1 MPAKLTDRVRNG
13 RLSFLL
19 LTLLLAGQAMATV
32 AYPNVTGPRKELST
46 RAEWFQQ
53 CQHVRYQRAPLD
65 DMPRT
70 RSPGRCDANALYYD
84 ALAMETPTG
93 EDWQKVRECAFR
105 NNDNAVLM
113 MLYANGS
120 GVAPNLGLAMKYA
133 CSTESGA
140 AEMKSRLA
148 HLTRRTAQETF
159 DQCDDVTKG
168 ARLAACAAVRERQ
181 GEKLRNT
188 ELASFVRHW
197 SQKEQI
203 GFDMARQAAR
213 YFAQHR
219 RDFETDQ
226 SGPARSRL
234 QADVAAAEY
243 ERFASDIEDFEKGK
257 IPRFTEG
264 EFAAL
269 EERMNQVY
277 QEFMQTPAGANSYLG
292 TIRKS
297 GVEKTQRAWLAY
309 RDAMELFGSIKYPG
323 VPASGWRALLTS
335 RRLKELSELND
346 AAMGR

>member
-1 MPAKLTDRVRNG
+1 MLAKLTDRVRTG
-13 RLSFLL
+13 RLAFLL
-19 LTLLLAGQAMATV
+19 LTLLFAGLATAAP
-32 AYPNVTGPRKELST
+32 YPNLTGARKDPSS
-46 RAEWFQQ
+46 RAAWYQQ
-53 CQHVRYQRAPLD
+53 CQQVRYQRAPLD
-65 DMPRT
+65 DMPRS
-70 RSPGRCDANALYYD
+70 RAPAHCDASARYYD
-84 ALAMETPTG
+84 TLAIDKPSD

-113 MLYANGS
+113 MLYANGA

-133 CSTESGA
+133 CSTESSP

-148 HLTRRTAQETF
+148 HLTRRTAHESF
-159 DQCDDVTKG
+159 DQCDDVTGG
-168 ARLAACAAVRERQ
+168 ARMAMCAGVRERQ

-188 ELASFVRHW
+188 ELASFVRRW
-197 SQKEQI
+197 TQKEQL

-226 SGPARSRL
+226 GGPAHSRL

-257 IPRFTEG
+257 VPRFTEG
-264 EFAAL
+264 EFTTL
-269 EERMNQVY
+269 DERMNQVY
-277 QEFMQTPAGANSYLG
+277 QDFMQAAPGPNSYLG
-292 TIRKS
+292 TIRKA

-309 RDAMELFGSIKYPG
+309 RDTMELFGSIKYPG

-335 RRLKELSELND
+335 RRLQQLSELND
-346 AAMGR
+346 AAIGK